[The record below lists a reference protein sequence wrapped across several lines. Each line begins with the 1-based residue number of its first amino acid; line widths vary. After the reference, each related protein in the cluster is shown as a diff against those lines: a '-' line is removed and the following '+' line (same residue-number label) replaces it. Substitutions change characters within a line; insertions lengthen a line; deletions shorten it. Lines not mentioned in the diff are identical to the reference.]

1 MPFTEKLLCEPCPCS
16 DLFWKKLNCCGEDV
30 LLQALGAG
38 LSVDQGLKD
47 GEHVTAVFDQARED
61 IAKGR
66 LAFGLAMPFEEH
78 RLRNFNIAAEFFGRV
93 PAQEQAVKEGRLPL
107 REVEIV
113 QRFLSHVGCGWDG
126 RVCVSLHLHLETEKA
141 VYPKFCRR
149 QVLLHSGCH
158 FCNRGAWVFRTA
170 WFDAGGGSKHSCAT
184 SRTRISPSA
193 MSTIKI

>member
-1 MPFTEKLLCEPCPCS
+1 M
-16 DLFWKKLNCCGEDV
+16 
-30 LLQALGAG
+30 
-38 LSVDQGLKD
+38 
-47 GEHVTAVFDQARED
+47 TAVFDQAREH

-93 PAQEQAVKEGRLPL
+93 PAQKQAVKEGRLPL

-113 QRFLSHVGCGWDG
+113 LGLLSQVGCGWDG
-126 RVCVSLHLHLETEKA
+126 RVCVSLHLEIEKA
-141 VYPKFCRR
+141 VYPKFCSR
-149 QVLLHSGCH
+149 QVLLHSGWH
-158 FCNRGAWVFRTA
+158 ICNRGGWVFRTA
-170 WFDAGGGSKHSCAT
+170 WFDAGGGSKDSCAT

>member
-1 MPFTEKLLCEPCPCS
+1 MYHP
-16 DLFWKKLNCCGEDV
+16 WKKRGCRGKD
-30 LLQALGAG
+30 LLLYALGAG
-38 LSVDQGLKD
+38 LGIDQSLKD
-47 GEHVTAVFDQARED
+47 REHMTAVFDQARED

-78 RLRNFNIAAEFFGRV
+78 RLGNFNVAAEFFGRV

-113 QRFLSHVGCGWDG
+113 LRLLSHVGCGWDG
-126 RVCVSLHLHLETEKA
+126 RVCVSLHLETEKA

-158 FCNRGAWVFRTA
+158 ICDRG
-170 WFDAGGGSKHSCAT
+170 S
-184 SRTRISPSA
+184 
-193 MSTIKI
+193 